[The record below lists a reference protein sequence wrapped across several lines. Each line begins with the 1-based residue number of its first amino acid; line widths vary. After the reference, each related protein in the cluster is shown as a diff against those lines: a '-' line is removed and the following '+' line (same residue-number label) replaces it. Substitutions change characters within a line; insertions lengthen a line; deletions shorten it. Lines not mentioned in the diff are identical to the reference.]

1 MWKTEMMK
9 TMKTK
14 DLNQIMSVLYL
25 GLGYGFI
32 YLWSSWTPEWGLTL
46 FTAAY
51 VTAVLGYCYGSGRKP
66 ARESWFWLTVLF
78 AIAIP
83 MNFYLTF
90 GILQILALMMAA
102 AYWTESVGGSLL
114 DHGKTSHF
122 IAFDLWNVFVQ
133 VPFRNFSAQIRVW
146 FPEKENGQEEGT
158 EQKKMKMSGVMA
170 VVCGLVL
177 VIPVL
182 CMILPLLS
190 RADAGFARATEE
202 ITEYL
207 QWHLAAVLMRLLFA
221 IPVSLY
227 LFGLV
232 YGSIYKVH
240 TDDIKVEQLRKMSVQ
255 VKRLPQVTVCTVLL
269 VICGVYGFFMGIQ
282 GNYLFSAIAG
292 RLPET
297 FTYAEYA
304 RRGFFELCQIG
315 IWTLGILLL
324 ANMFAG
330 QTAKALKCCNILL
343 AGETLLLLITAASKM
358 FLYIRSYGLTINRI
372 LPMVFMIWM
381 GMVLI
386 SFVLRQRKR
395 FPMVRICVLAGAVLF
410 CMLCV
415 LPVQHLTELY
425 NTWARMS
432 GLIP

>member
-1 MWKTEMMK
+1 
-9 TMKTK
+9 MKTK

-25 GLGYGFI
+25 GLGYGFV
-32 YLWSSWTPEWGLTL
+32 YLWSSWTSEWRLTL

-51 VTAVLGYCYGSGRKP
+51 AIAVLGYCYGSGRKP

-133 VPFRNFSAQIRVW
+133 VPFRNFSAQILVW
-146 FPEKENGQEEGT
+146 FSEKENEQEEGT

-207 QWHLAAVLMRLLFA
+207 QWHLATVLMRLLFA

-304 RRGFFELCQIG
+304 RRGFFELCQVSV
-315 IWTLGILLL
+315 WNLCILIMSDLFTSRKDKQF
-324 ANMFAG
+324 MC
-330 QTAKALKCCNILL
+330 LKGMNVCLSVL
-343 AGETLLLLITAASKM
+343 TLLLITTAIGKM
-358 FLYIRSYGLTINRI
+358 FLYISAYGLTAYRI
-372 LPMVFMIWM
+372 LSLTFMLWLTIIFVGWIIRQWKTFP
-381 GMVLI
+381 LARI
-386 SFVLRQRKR
+386 SILT
-395 FPMVRICVLAGAVLF
+395 GAVLYTL
-410 CMLCV
+410 LCV
-415 LPVQHLTELY
+415 LPVSSLCRYY
-425 NTWARMS
+425 NLWAQTH
-432 GLIP
+432 GFLH

>member
-1 MWKTEMMK
+1 M
-9 TMKTK
+9 
-14 DLNQIMSVLYL
+14 V
-25 GLGYGFI
+25 
-32 YLWSSWTPEWGLTL
+32 
-46 FTAAY
+46 
-51 VTAVLGYCYGSGRKP
+51 
-66 ARESWFWLTVLF
+66 
-78 AIAIP
+78 
-83 MNFYLTF
+83 
-90 GILQILALMMAA
+90 
-102 AYWTESVGGSLL
+102 
-114 DHGKTSHF
+114 
-122 IAFDLWNVFVQ
+122 
-133 VPFRNFSAQIRVW
+133 
-146 FPEKENGQEEGT
+146 
-158 EQKKMKMSGVMA
+158 
-170 VVCGLVL
+170 
-177 VIPVL
+177 
-182 CMILPLLS
+182 
-190 RADAGFARATEE
+190 
-202 ITEYL
+202 
-207 QWHLAAVLMRLLFA
+207 
-221 IPVSLY
+221 
-227 LFGLV
+227 
-232 YGSIYKVH
+232 
-240 TDDIKVEQLRKMSVQ
+240 
-255 VKRLPQVTVCTVLL
+255 
-269 VICGVYGFFMGIQ
+269 FMGIQ

-315 IWTLGILLL
+315 IWTLGILFL

-395 FPMVRICVLAGAVLF
+395 FPMVRICLLAGAVLF

-425 NTWARMS
+425 NTWARMR

>member
-1 MWKTEMMK
+1 
-9 TMKTK
+9 MKTK
-14 DLNQIMSVLYL
+14 GLNQIMAVLYL
-25 GLGYGFI
+25 GLGYAFI
-32 YLWSSWTPEWGLTL
+32 YLWSPWTPGWGLTL
-46 FTAAY
+46 FTFAY
-51 VTAVLGYCYGSGRKP
+51 VLIVLGYCYGSSRKP
-66 ARESWFWLTVLF
+66 ARESWFWLAVML

-83 MNFYLTF
+83 MNFYMTF
-90 GILQILALMMAA
+90 RIFQALALVMAA
-102 AYWTESVGGSLL
+102 AYWTLSVGGSLL
-114 DHGKTSHF
+114 DQGKTSNL
-122 IAFDLWNVFVQ
+122 IVFDLWNVFAQ
-133 VPFRNFSAQIRVW
+133 VPFRNFTAQIRVW
-146 FPEKENGQEEGT
+146 FPEKENGPEERG
-158 EQKKMKMSGVMA
+158 EQKKTQMGGLLA
-170 VVCGLVL
+170 VLLGLVL

-182 CMILPLLS
+182 YIILPLLS
-190 RADAGFARATEE
+190 QADAGFAMATEG
-202 ITEYL
+202 ITKYL
-207 QWHLAAVLMRLLFA
+207 QRHLAAVLMRLLFA

-227 LFGLV
+227 LFGLA

-315 IWTLGILLL
+315 IWTLGILFLT
-324 ANMFAG
+324 NMFAG

-395 FPMVRICVLAGAVLF
+395 FPMVRICLLAGAVMF

-425 NTWARMS
+425 NAWARMS

>member
-1 MWKTEMMK
+1 MMK
-9 TMKTK
+9 
-14 DLNQIMSVLYL
+14 
-25 GLGYGFI
+25 
-32 YLWSSWTPEWGLTL
+32 
-46 FTAAY
+46 
-51 VTAVLGYCYGSGRKP
+51 
-66 ARESWFWLTVLF
+66 
-78 AIAIP
+78 
-83 MNFYLTF
+83 
-90 GILQILALMMAA
+90 
-102 AYWTESVGGSLL
+102 
-114 DHGKTSHF
+114 
-122 IAFDLWNVFVQ
+122 
-133 VPFRNFSAQIRVW
+133 
-146 FPEKENGQEEGT
+146 
-158 EQKKMKMSGVMA
+158 QKKMKTSGVMA

-190 RADAGFARATEE
+190 RADAGFARAAEG

-207 QWHLAAVLMRLLFA
+207 QRHLAAVLMRLLFA

-227 LFGLV
+227 LFGLA

-269 VICGVYGFFMGIQ
+269 VICAVYGFFMGIQ

-292 RLPET
+292 KLPET

-315 IWTLGILLL
+315 IWTLGILFL

-381 GMVLI
+381 GMVFI
-386 SFVLRQRKR
+386 SFALRQWKQ
-395 FPMVRICVLAGAVLF
+395 FPMVRICVMAGAVLF
-410 CMLCV
+410 CMLCI
-415 LPVQHLTELY
+415 LPVEHWTELY
-425 NTWARMS
+425 NTWERMQ

>member
-1 MWKTEMMK
+1 
-9 TMKTK
+9 MKTK

-25 GLGYGFI
+25 GLGYGFV
-32 YLWSSWTPEWGLTL
+32 YLWSSWTSEWRLTL

-51 VTAVLGYCYGSGRKP
+51 AIAVLGYCYGSGRKP

-133 VPFRNFSAQIRVW
+133 VPFRNFSAQILVW
-146 FPEKENGQEEGT
+146 FSEKENEQEEGT

-207 QWHLAAVLMRLLFA
+207 QWHLATVLMRLLFA

-282 GNYLFSAIAG
+282 GNYLFPL
-292 RLPET
+292 LPGDC
-297 FTYAEYA
+297 
-304 RRGFFELCQIG
+304 RRH
-315 IWTLGILLL
+315 
-324 ANMFAG
+324 
-330 QTAKALKCCNILL
+330 
-343 AGETLLLLITAASKM
+343 
-358 FLYIRSYGLTINRI
+358 
-372 LPMVFMIWM
+372 LPMQNMREGDFLNCARLVPGRWAFCFWPIC
-381 GMVLI
+381 LPDR
-386 SFVLRQRKR
+386 LRK
-395 FPMVRICVLAGAVLF
+395 
-410 CMLCV
+410 
-415 LPVQHLTELY
+415 H
-425 NTWARMS
+425 
-432 GLIP
+432 